1 MTDWWVNAWWKHIT
15 ISGERELIQRRQWH
29 DNWNYIKF
37 TRSLPNYIEMAA
49 LFEKLRTSRI
59 DDWFVMNTS
68 IWLLHVR
75 LVPRVSVM
83 WRSIKHKTSPIKGRL
98 LRKRLV
104 KVKGCFVPLQADT
117 MTPMVWPSRI
127 HRDHTISPE
136 LRLNG
141 CSLWEIEN
149 GRFSGAICACTLNAT
164 LGNMLRCVNNVAYWW
179 IWLQD
184 RQEMRACSS
193 LNSRKLSRQNQWA
206 SCFHLKI
213 VCHNSCVSVKT
224 WNQPIKATCQHRT
237 SLINFFCN

>member
-1 MTDWWVNAWWKHIT
+1 MTDWWVNAWWKHT
-15 ISGERELIQRRQWH
+15 TVSGECELIQRRQWH

-49 LFEKLRTSRI
+49 LFEKLRTGRI
-59 DDWFVMNTS
+59 DDWFLMNTS

-75 LVPRVSVM
+75 LVPSASVM

-117 MTPMVWPSRI
+117 MTPTVWPSRI
-127 HRDHTISPE
+127 HWGHTISPE
-136 LRLNG
+136 SFEWVLSLRSREWVDFQVQFVCVTWMQRL
-141 CSLWEIEN
+141 EIC
-149 GRFSGAICACTLNAT
+149 CAVWAT
-164 LGNMLRCVNNVAYWW
+164 LLIGEYGYRTDKKCVLVG
-179 IWLQD
+179 
-184 RQEMRACSS
+184 S
-193 LNSRKLSRQNQWA
+193 LNSRKLSRQNQWV

-237 SLINFFCN
+237 SLISFFFN